1 MEPGAPLVNHGRAW
15 RAGAALVAAAILG
28 ACQYLPPLPERPR
41 EVFDAPLIRRGHMV
55 TSEQLTQ
62 ITPGVTRRDDVRA
75 LLGSP
80 SHAGTFSDDSW
91 YYISSSTRQR
101 PGRALQVTDQRVVV
115 VRFTPAGAVQDIR
128 EMGEA
133 DTRNIAFVSRETA
146 VPGNERTWL
155 QALFG
160 NIGRFNPGPGAQQQ
174 APGATQGSGS
184 GR

>member
-1 MEPGAPLVNHGRAW
+1 MVNQGKLHW
-15 RAGAALVAAAILG
+15 RRPAAAMAAALLLG

-41 EVFDAPLIRRGHMV
+41 EMFDAPLIRRGHMV
-55 TSEQLTQ
+55 APEQLTQ

-80 SHAGTFSDDSW
+80 SHAGTFNDDTW

-101 PGRALQVTDQRVVV
+101 PGRALQVSDQRVVV
-115 VRFTPAGAVQDIR
+115 VRFTPAGAVQEVR
-128 EMGEA
+128 ELGEG
-133 DTRNIAFVSRETA
+133 DTRNIGFVSRETP
-146 VPGNERTWL
+146 VPGNERTLL

-160 NIGRFNPGPGAQQQ
+160 NIGRFNPSAPTQQ
-174 APGATQGSGS
+174 APGTTTGSGT

>member
-1 MEPGAPLVNHGRAW
+1 MM
-15 RAGAALVAAAILG
+15 AAMLLG
-28 ACQYLPPLPERPR
+28 ACQYLPPMPERPR

-55 TSEQLTQ
+55 APEQLTQ

-80 SHAGTFSDDSW
+80 SHSGTFSDDTW

-115 VRFTPAGAVQDIR
+115 VRFTPAGAVQDVR
-128 EMGEA
+128 ELGPSDA
-133 DTRNIAFVSRETA
+133 RSVDFVSRETP
-146 VPGNERTWL
+146 VPGNERTLL

-184 GR
+184 GRQ